1 MKFYNVE
8 RIDRC
13 LAIIASE
20 LYRLSD
26 PKPAITKVDELR
38 VYIHE
43 KIEEENKKP

>member
-1 MKFYNVE
+1 MKIHNTE

-20 LYRLSD
+20 LHRLSN

-38 VYIHE
+38 SYIHK